1 MNWAKSDMGFY
12 VLKVL
17 IVLEKKDGSVT
28 KNHGPDMHTLFALV
42 LCGGTKSSIDHRG
55 IQQKTNKPSPRIY
68 LYV

>member
-28 KNHGPDMHTLFALV
+28 NRIMALTCIYCLHLCCVVGPKAQPIIVGFN
-42 LCGGTKSSIDHRG
+42 K
-55 IQQKTNKPSPRIY
+55 KTN
-68 LYV
+68 